1 MIFIIHYP
9 KHYVQLWQI
18 SSFTSLFTSI
28 QVHLS
33 CWFTSFFH
41 SFLQNIALRS
51 HLPAAA
57 YMSDHN
63 TKPMAFLGF
72 NSNSLFPWCILSS
85 PRYYLWCKDWAM
97 IHRHK
102 NLRHRA
108 FVLKKISASYKGLP
122 IQGGEQCRHGDP
134 LLQKYCEVNTWI
146 QSGLHLQ
153 GLYGYKL
160 AFQVMMLPVQFC
172 VSSMLPYLAYMSIMQ

>member
-9 KHYVQLWQI
+9 KHYVQSWQI
-18 SSFTSLFTSI
+18 SSFTSLFMSI

-85 PRYYLWCKDWAM
+85 RRYYLWCKDWAM

-122 IQGGEQCRHGDP
+122 SQGGEPCRHGDP
-134 LLQKYCEVNTWI
+134 LLQNTVKWT
-146 QSGLHLQ
+146 HEF
-153 GLYGYKL
+153 KV
-160 AFQVMMLPVQFC
+160 AFVFKACMATSWHSRLWCCQCNSVCPLCSHIWHTCQ
-172 VSSMLPYLAYMSIMQ
+172 